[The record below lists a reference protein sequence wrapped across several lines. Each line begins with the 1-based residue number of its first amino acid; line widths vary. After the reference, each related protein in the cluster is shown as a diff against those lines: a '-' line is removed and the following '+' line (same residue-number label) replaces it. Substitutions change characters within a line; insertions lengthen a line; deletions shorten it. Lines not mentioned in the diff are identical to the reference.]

1 MFDSEG
7 KSVNIRETRTVKKAK
22 SFLEAIKETEK
33 QVDTKVSD
41 ISDIPCMNC
50 DSELVKK
57 DDSSDSSSST
67 QQLTN
72 SQVVKSGDSNN
83 RAQTVQLVENVDSVD
98 LIPKC
103 EESPQNGINRVKDVL
118 MSRDDSPD
126 VSDRVPV
133 DYSDTTFDIL
143 KQDPE
148 DLLCN
153 EPNLPVQKKEKRK
166 KKKRKRV
173 PVPQEIASNESMRKY
188 WAQRYRLFSRFDEG
202 IKLDQGQLSFLACL
216 EFVLR

>member
-7 KSVNIRETRTVKKAK
+7 KSVNIRETRNCEKKLSLSWK
-22 SFLEAIKETEK
+22 PLKKVRK
-33 QVDTKVSD
+33 QVDTKVND
-41 ISDIPCMNC
+41 ISDMLVNIPCMNC

-72 SQVVKSGDSNN
+72 SQVVKIGDSSN

-126 VSDRVPV
+126 DVSDRVPV

-143 KQDPE
+143 KTRSRRSVCVRNQMFTFRRR
-148 DLLCN
+148 
-153 EPNLPVQKKEKRK
+153 RK
-166 KKKRKRV
+166 GRRKR
-173 PVPQEIASNESMRKY
+173 ESVYQYHRKLLLTK
-188 WAQRYRLFSRFDEG
+188 A
-202 IKLDQGQLSFLACL
+202 
-216 EFVLR
+216 